1 MTSRSFLGGLLLL
14 GACGG
19 GGLLYTT
26 LTATP
31 AAGPPDVFE
40 CVRTKLSQLEYQQ
53 TSIDLNDRRIVA
65 RNIDDKA
72 TRPDTQFRR
81 LINRL
86 EIQANAGADGRTQLK
101 VVAHTFGDYF
111 TSRGPTEIEEEASAE
126 VKQDAQAVIEAC
138 GQ

>member
-1 MTSRSFLGGLLLL
+1 MTSRSFLGSLLLL

-19 GGLLYTT
+19 GFLYTT

-31 AAGPPDVFE
+31 SAGPPDVFE

-53 TSIDLNDRRIVA
+53 TSIDLNDKRIVA
-65 RNIDDKA
+65 RKVDDKT
-72 TRPDTQFRR
+72 TRSDTQFRR
-81 LINRL
+81 VINRL
-86 EIQANAGADGRTQLK
+86 EIQANAGAGGQTQLK

-111 TSRGPTEIEEEASAE
+111 TNRGPTEIEEAASDD
-126 VKQDAQAVIEAC
+126 VKQAAQAVIETC